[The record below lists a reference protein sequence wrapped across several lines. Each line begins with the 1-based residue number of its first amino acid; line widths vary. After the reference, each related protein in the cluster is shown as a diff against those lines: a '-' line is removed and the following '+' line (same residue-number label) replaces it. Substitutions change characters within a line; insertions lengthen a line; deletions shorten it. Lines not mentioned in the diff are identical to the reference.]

1 LKVSGSDNPQLVRSN
16 LFFAGLLF
24 SGESHVWID
33 FDFGFFSA
41 ACRWSDIADMKR
53 LKIPEAV
60 EISRAERHPF
70 AIKSISDIP
79 LRMNQL
85 LDHYRRLQ

>member
-53 LKIPEAV
+53 LKIPEAA
-60 EISRAERHPF
+60 S
-70 AIKSISDIP
+70 
-79 LRMNQL
+79 LRNQIDL
-85 LDHYRRLQ
+85 RYTPAHEPVA